1 MRKSDL
7 VDAVV
12 NIADLSSRE
21 ADDAVSSAL
30 EQITNALARGDSLNL
45 VGFGSFTVKSRA
57 ARNGRNPQTG
67 EEIQIA
73 ASKQVLFRPGKALK
87 EHVNIEK

>member
-7 VDAVV
+7 VDAVAD
-12 NIADLSSRE
+12 IADLPSRK
-21 ADDAVSSAL
+21 ADDAVSSVF
-30 EQITNALARGDSLNL
+30 EQITNALARGENLNL
-45 VGFGSFTVKSRA
+45 VGFGSFTVKNRS
-57 ARNGRNPQTG
+57 ARTGRNPQTG

-87 EHVNIEK
+87 EHVN